1 MQSTTTAEEKA
12 LLRAQ
17 LRQRLAA
24 MTSDQL
30 RREDEALFDAFCRL
44 PQLACT
50 QTVFLF
56 WGMGREPDTARLAL
70 RLLKMDKQVVLP
82 RVLPGRRMEA
92 RLYRPDLPLVRHP
105 FGMLEPSQACPV
117 VPPQEI
123 SLALVPALC
132 YDRLGY
138 RLGFGGGYY
147 DRWLD
152 DFHGFSA
159 GLCREEFLL
168 DHLPHEAH
176 DRPVCAVVT
185 PQAVLFPA
193 SDPVCPQTRK
203 SGAAGPA
210 L

>member
-1 MQSTTTAEEKA
+1 MEVRLFQPQRA
-12 LLRAQ
+12 LIQ
-17 LRQRLAA
+17 AA
-24 MTSDQL
+24 FGL
-30 RREDEALFDAFCRL
+30 WEPAPDA
-44 PQLACT
+44 
-50 QTVFLF
+50 
-56 WGMGREPDTARLAL
+56 
-70 RLLKMDKQVVLP
+70 
-82 RVLPGRRMEA
+82 
-92 RLYRPDLPLVRHP
+92 PLVERESID
-105 FGMLEPSQACPV
+105 LT
-117 VPPQEI
+117 
-123 SLALVPALC
+123 LVPAVC
-132 YDRLGY
+132 YDRQGY